1 MAIIWNLSPQKE
13 EPTKE
18 EIEAI
23 VDEAEEE
30 LEEEQE
36 KSPFRGFGNQ

>member
-1 MAIIWNLSPQKE
+1 MAIIWHLGFHKE
-13 EPTKE
+13 QPTEE

-36 KSPFRGFGNQ
+36 KSPFRGFGN

>member
-1 MAIIWNLSPQKE
+1 MAIIWNIGFQKE
-13 EPTKE
+13 QPTEE

-30 LEEEQE
+30 LEEKQE
-36 KSPFRGFGNQ
+36 KSPFRGFGN

>member
-1 MAIIWNLSPQKE
+1 MAIIWDTGFQKE
-13 EPTKE
+13 QPTEE

-23 VDEAEEE
+23 VDKAEEE

-36 KSPFRGFGNQ
+36 KSPFRGFGN

>member
-1 MAIIWNLSPQKE
+1 MAIIWNLGPQKE
-13 EPTKE
+13 ELTKD

-23 VDEAEEE
+23 IDEAEEE

>member
-1 MAIIWNLSPQKE
+1 MAIIWNLGPQKE

-30 LEEEQE
+30 FEEEQE

>member
-1 MAIIWNLSPQKE
+1 MAIIWDIGFQKE
-13 EPTKE
+13 QPTKE

-36 KSPFRGFGNQ
+36 KSPFRGFGN

>member
-1 MAIIWNLSPQKE
+1 MAIIWDIGFQKE
-13 EPTKE
+13 QPTEE

-30 LEEEQE
+30 LEEEE
-36 KSPFRGFGNQ
+36 KKRFSRGFGN

>member
-1 MAIIWNLSPQKE
+1 MAIIWDIGFQKE
-13 EPTKE
+13 QLTEE

-36 KSPFRGFGNQ
+36 KSPFRGFGN

>member
-1 MAIIWNLSPQKE
+1 MAIIWDIGFQKE
-13 EPTKE
+13 QPTEK

-36 KSPFRGFGNQ
+36 KSPFRGFGN